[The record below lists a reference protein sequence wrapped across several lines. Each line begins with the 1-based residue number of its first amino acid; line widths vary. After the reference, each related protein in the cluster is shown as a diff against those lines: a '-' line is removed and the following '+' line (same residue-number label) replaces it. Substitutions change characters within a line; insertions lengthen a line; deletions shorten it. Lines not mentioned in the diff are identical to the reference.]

1 MSPQVLFNQFAYIDR
16 LKRGGFSDE
25 QARASAEAL
34 GDAFTEAVATKS
46 DLGRLEAAFERLEGK
61 FERLEGKFE
70 RLDGRLTSEIDRLDS
85 RLTSEIERL
94 GDRMKSEI
102 DRLDGKIERVEVS
115 LKAELK
121 SEIASVK
128 VDVIRWVL
136 MLNVAAVGLLFAA
149 MKLFK

>member
-1 MSPQVLFNQFAYIDR
+1 MSGQVLFNQFAYTDR

-34 GDAFTEAVATKS
+34 NDAFTETVATKY
-46 DLGRLEAAFERLEGK
+46 DLARLEVAFERLESK
-61 FERLEGKFE
+61 FERLEGKIE
-70 RLDGRLTSEIDRLDS
+70 RLDGRM
-85 RLTSEIERL
+85 TSEIERL
-94 GDRMKSEI
+94 DGRIKSEI
-102 DRLDGKIERVEVS
+102 DRVETSIGRVDDKIDRVEAS

-149 MKLFK
+149 IKLFK

>member
-1 MSPQVLFNQFAYIDR
+1 MSAQVLFNQFAYTDR

-34 GDAFTEAVATKS
+34 SDAFTEAVATKS

-61 FERLEGKFE
+61 FERLEDKFE
-70 RLDGRLTSEIDRLDS
+70 RLDG